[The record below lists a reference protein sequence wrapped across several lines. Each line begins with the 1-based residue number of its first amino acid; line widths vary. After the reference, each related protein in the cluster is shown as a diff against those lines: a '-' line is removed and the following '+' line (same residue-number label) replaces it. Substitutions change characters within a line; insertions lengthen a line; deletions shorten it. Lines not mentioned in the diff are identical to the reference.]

1 MDAFAGQGVQVGG
14 QGGHKGFAFTG
25 LHLSDGTAMQ
35 GDAAGDLH
43 REVLHAQHTPG
54 GLAADGKGIG
64 QDIVQRLAAGQTRL
78 QCGGLGLQVGV
89 GQYLV
94 FGFQGQHLFGDRVDL
109 FQLPV
114 REGTE
119 DLFS

>member
-14 QGGHKGFAFTG
+14 QGGHKGLAFTG

-43 REVLHAQHTPG
+43 REVLHAQRTPG
-54 GLAADGKGIG
+54 SLAADGKGIG
-64 QDIVQRLAAGQTRL
+64 QDIVQRLTAGQTRL
-78 QCGGLGLQVGV
+78 QCGGLGLQVGI
-89 GQYLV
+89 GQCLI